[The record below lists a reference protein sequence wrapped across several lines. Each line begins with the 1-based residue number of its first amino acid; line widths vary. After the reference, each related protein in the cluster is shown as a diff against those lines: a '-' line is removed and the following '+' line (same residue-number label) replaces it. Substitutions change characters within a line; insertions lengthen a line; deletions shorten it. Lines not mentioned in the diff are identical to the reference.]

1 MRKPYAIWT
10 IKGEDY
16 KLVLTTSAVTELEEK
31 LKGNL
36 LGLVQT
42 GIPPLRMVLTV
53 VHSAMKKHNKKSY
66 SDVETLFDDYIEDG
80 GSQTEFFA
88 TTFMEIY
95 QVSGFFSETLTDQ
108 MDEKLEEVKDKI

>member
-10 IKGEDY
+10 VKGEEY
-16 KLVLTTSAVTELEEK
+16 KLILTTATITELEEK

-36 LGLVQT
+36 LGLIQN
-42 GIPPLRMVLTV
+42 GIPPLRYVLTV
-53 VHSAMKKHNKKSY
+53 VHASMKKHNKKSY
-66 SDVETLFDDYIEDG
+66 SEVETLFDDYLEDG

-88 TTFMEIY
+88 KTFMELY